1 MKSNQAWD
9 IDRKL
14 GRAVHAK
21 EGLGVAGFVG
31 NGDAHFEFEFGRL
44 PCRRR
49 DCLFSCLGV
58 NAVLDNRHRFA
69 SLEPHVVGD
78 WRRCVSV
85 AVSKMVGSRPAVNL
99 AGQQSRG
106 GEFAMR
112 RLMDVLNARPKD
124 RVIAAP
130 GVYDM
135 VSLRMAAAMG
145 FEALYMTGYGAVA
158 SNLGLPDAG
167 LASYADMVG
176 RVEAM
181 ARMAETPLI
190 ADGDT
195 GYGGL
200 LNVRHAVRGYERA
213 GAAAIQLEDQEFP
226 KKCGHTPDRRV
237 IPADEMVRKIAVA
250 AEARTSQ
257 DFLIIARTDART
269 SKGLSGAIRRA
280 RAYAEAGADMLFV
293 ESPETEDEMATIG
306 RELGDKPLIAN
317 MVEGGRTPMLSNARL
332 AEIGYALAIYPVA
345 GLLSA
350 AAALET
356 VYRQIRETGSSLG
369 SSAPL
374 YAFAE
379 MNRLMGFE
387 EVWRFDTEHAE
398 I

>member
-1 MKSNQAWD
+1 MSPEESAM
-9 IDRKL
+9 RKL
-14 GRAVHAK
+14 I
-21 EGLGVAGFVG
+21 E
-31 NGDAHFEFEFGRL
+31 
-44 PCRRR
+44 
-49 DCLFSCLGV
+49 
-58 NAVLDNRHRFA
+58 VLT
-69 SLEPHVVGD
+69 
-78 WRRCVSV
+78 
-85 AVSKMVGSRPAVNL
+85 
-99 AGQQSRG
+99 
-106 GEFAMR
+106 
-112 RLMDVLNARPKD
+112 ARPRD

-145 FEALYMTGYGAVA
+145 FDALYMTGYGTVA
-158 SNLGLPDAG
+158 SHLGLPDAG

-181 ARMAETPLI
+181 ARMAGTPLI

-226 KKCGHTPDRRV
+226 KKCGHTAGRRV
-237 IPADEMVRKIAVA
+237 VPAEDMVRKIAVA
-250 AEARTSQ
+250 AEARTSR
-257 DFLIIARTDART
+257 DFLVIARTDART
-269 SKGLSGAIRRA
+269 SLGLAEAIRRA

-293 ESPETEDEMATIG
+293 ESPETEEEMATIG
-306 RELGDKPLIAN
+306 RELGDMPLVAN
-317 MVEGGRTPMLSNARL
+317 MVEGGRTPMLEPKRL

-356 VYRQIRETGSSLG
+356 VFRKIRDTGSSVG
-369 SSAPL
+369 APAPL
-374 YAFAE
+374 YPFAE

-387 EVWRFDTEHAE
+387 EVWAFDKAHAE

>member
-1 MKSNQAWD
+1 
-9 IDRKL
+9 
-14 GRAVHAK
+14 
-21 EGLGVAGFVG
+21 
-31 NGDAHFEFEFGRL
+31 
-44 PCRRR
+44 
-49 DCLFSCLGV
+49 
-58 NAVLDNRHRFA
+58 
-69 SLEPHVVGD
+69 
-78 WRRCVSV
+78 
-85 AVSKMVGSRPAVNL
+85 
-99 AGQQSRG
+99 
-106 GEFAMR
+106 MR
-112 RLMDVLNARPKD
+112 RLRKVLNARPRN

-135 VSLRMAAAMG
+135 VSLRMAAMG

-158 SNLGLPDAG
+158 SHLGLPDAG

-181 ARMAETPLI
+181 ARMAGSPLI

-250 AEARTSQ
+250 AEARTSP

-269 SKGLSGAIRRA
+269 SKGLPEAIRRA
-280 RAYAEAGADMLFV
+280 RAYAEARADMLFV

-356 VYRQIRETGSSLG
+356 IYRQIRETGSSLG

-374 YAFAE
+374 YSFVE
-379 MNRLMGFE
+379 MNQLMGFE
-387 EVWRFDTEHAE
+387 EVWRFDKAHTE